1 MYQGFCFLE
10 DGTHSPAVNLD
21 CMEAVFRYLRLQ
33 APLQHRVIITD
44 SDDYIIFEA
53 LGGKM
58 VYPNSDILKTTL

>member
-10 DGTHSPAVNLD
+10 DGTHTPAVHLE
-21 CMEAVFRYLRLQ
+21 CMEAVLRYLRLQ

-53 LGGKM
+53 LKGKM
-58 VYPNSDILKTTL
+58 VYPKSEMLNTKL